1 MKTIRR
7 YFDVLLSMALLM
19 AALWLICSCSTV
31 KYVPVE
37 NANSDS
43 VYIYQL
49 ERDSIFVKDSVFVQ
63 TVADTVYHTRVQ
75 WKHAYHILRD
85 TVRVAKSD
93 TTTVVKLVEKDLTRW
108 QQAKMSVGGYAIVCS
123 AILVAIWF
131 AKRLKGL

>member
-7 YFDVLLSMALLM
+7 YFDVILSVALLM
-19 AALWLICSCSTV
+19 ATLWLICSCSTV

-37 NANSDS
+37 NTNSDS
-43 VYIYQL
+43 IYIYQL

-75 WKHAYHILRD
+75 WRFRDRVVRD
-85 TVRVAKSD
+85 TVRVVKRD
-93 TTTVVKLVEKDLTRW
+93 TTTVVRLVEKNLTKW

-131 AKRLKGL
+131 ARRLKGL

>member
-1 MKTIRR
+1 
-7 YFDVLLSMALLM
+7 MAT
-19 AALWLICSCSTV
+19 LWLVCSCSGV
-31 KYVPVE
+31 RYVPVE

-49 ERDSIFVKDSVFVQ
+49 ERDSIFVKDSVYVYM
-63 TVADTVYHTRVQ
+63 AGDTVFNTTVQ
-75 WKHAYHILRD
+75 WRFRDRVVRD
-85 TVRVAKSD
+85 TVRVVKRD
-93 TTTVVKLVEKDLTRW
+93 TTTVVRLVEKNLTKW

>member
-7 YFDVLLSMALLM
+7 YFDVILSVALLM
-19 AALWLICSCSTV
+19 AALWLVCSCSGV
-31 KYVPVE
+31 RYVPVE
-37 NANSDS
+37 NTNSDS

-75 WKHAYHILRD
+75 WRFRDRVVRD
-85 TVRVAKSD
+85 TVRVVKSD
-93 TTTVVKLVEKDLTRW
+93 TTTVVQKVEKELTSW
-108 QQAKMSVGGYAIVCS
+108 EKTKMSVGGYAIVCG

-131 AKRLKGL
+131 ARRLKGL